1 MAFLTEYLGI
11 PIGLQ
16 GLERRSRGIRERK
29 VTKMTTKKD
38 LFLITGATGNTG
50 AHTVRLLRERGLR
63 VRAFV
68 HARDDRTDRLAEQGA
83 EVVEGDLLNFHS
95 ISAATAGVTAAYFNY
110 PIRPG
115 LIEATANFAQAASE
129 AGVHAVVNMSQ
140 ISARREATSNAARQH
155 WIAERLL
162 DRTALVT
169 AHLRPTFFM
178 EWLNGFFVRRGS
190 EGIYRL
196 PLANVRHAPIAAA
209 DQARV
214 IAAIL
219 QNPDPHDREIYPLFG
234 ADELDWHG
242 IATKVQ
248 DTLDIPVRYE
258 PIEISTFAAGLT
270 AAGGSPHLVQHL
282 SNVAQDYR
290 DGVFS
295 GMNNLV
301 EVIGGTKPVT
311 VEEHVDTT
319 RAKFD
324 TDGPFGITDARLAA
338 A

>member
-1 MAFLTEYLGI
+1 
-11 PIGLQ
+11 
-16 GLERRSRGIRERK
+16 
-29 VTKMTTKKD
+29 MTTKND

-68 HARDDRTDRLAEQGA
+68 HASDDRVDRLAELGA
-83 EVVEGDLLNFHS
+83 EVVQGDLLNFQS

-140 ISARREATSNAARQH
+140 ISARREAKSNAARSH

-162 DRTALVT
+162 DRSALVT
-169 AHLRPTFFM
+169 THLRPTFSTFF
-178 EWLNGFFVRRGS
+178 LNMFWIRDDD

-196 PLANVRHAPIAAA
+196 PFADARHAPIDAV
-209 DQARV
+209 DQAHV

-219 QNPDPHDREIYPLFG
+219 QNPDPHDRQIYPLFG
-234 ADELDWHG
+234 AEELNWHE
-242 IATKVQ
+242 IAAKVQ
-248 DTLDIPVRYE
+248 HTLGIPVRYN
-258 PIEISTFAAGLT
+258 PIYMPSSPAALT
-270 AAGGSPHLVQHL
+270 ATGASAHFVQHI

-290 DGVFS
+290 DGVFA
-295 GMNNLV
+295 GVNNLV
-301 EVIGGTKPVT
+301 EGIGGIKPIP
-311 VEEHVDTT
+311 VEDYVAATRSSFDTT
-319 RAKFD
+319 GR
-324 TDGPFGITDARLAA
+324 PRR
-338 A
+338 

>member
-1 MAFLTEYLGI
+1 M
-11 PIGLQ
+11 
-16 GLERRSRGIRERK
+16 R
-29 VTKMTTKKD
+29 
-38 LFLITGATGNTG
+38 
-50 AHTVRLLRERGLR
+50 
-63 VRAFV
+63 
-68 HARDDRTDRLAEQGA
+68 
-83 EVVEGDLLNFHS
+83 
-95 ISAATAGVTAAYFNY
+95 AATAGVTAAYFNY

-169 AHLRPTFFM
+169 THLRPTFFM
-178 EWLNGFFVRRGS
+178 EWLNGFWVRDGG

-196 PLANVRHAPIAAA
+196 PLADVRHAPVAAV
-209 DQARV
+209 DQAKV

-219 QNPDPHDREIYPLFG
+219 QNPDPHDRQSYPLFG
-234 ADELDWHG
+234 AEELDWYS
-242 IATKVQ
+242 IAGKIG
-248 DTLDIPVRYE
+248 DTLGIPVHYE

-270 AAGGSPHLVQHL
+270 AAGGSAHFVQHL
-282 SNVAQDYR
+282 RNVTQDYR

-295 GMNNLV
+295 GINNLV
-301 EVIGGTKPVT
+301 EVIGGSKPTT
-311 VEEHVDTT
+311 VEEHVAAT
-319 RAKFD
+319 RGTFD